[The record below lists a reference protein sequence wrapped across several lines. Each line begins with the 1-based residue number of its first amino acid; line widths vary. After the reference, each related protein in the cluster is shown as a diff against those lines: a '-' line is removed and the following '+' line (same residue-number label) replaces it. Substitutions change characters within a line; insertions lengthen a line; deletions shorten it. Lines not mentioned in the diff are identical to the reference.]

1 MLVVFLSWFIKMK
14 KKTTTKWNEWLTTT
28 EKYIS
33 IDRFMPLV
41 YILRFDIYQ
50 IGMIIRFFSSRAVC
64 FGCRNRWINICRVFN
79 GKYQF
84 GAEMEAAKKPNTSST
99 NAFDLWLSAH
109 FRADLMSF
117 FSFIRT
123 TYFQKCQYFVDFD
136 RFPLPVIFY
145 IVQFCGGSI
154 GVHSGSL
161 VIIQNPG
168 IASDQNGQ
176 HLLPRTISK
185 VKWNFLC

>member
-1 MLVVFLSWFIKMK
+1 MLVVFLSWFIKM
-14 KKTTTKWNEWLTTT
+14 NEWLTTT
-28 EKYIS
+28 QKYIS

-50 IGMIIRFFSSRAVC
+50 IGMIIRFFPLRAVC

-117 FSFIRT
+117 FFIYSNDLLSKISIFCRFRSIPFACDILCRSILWWFHWCAQWFIGYNSKSRNRFRPKWPISFA
-123 TYFQKCQYFVDFD
+123 KNN
-136 RFPLPVIFY
+136 
-145 IVQFCGGSI
+145 
-154 GVHSGSL
+154 
-161 VIIQNPG
+161 IQ
-168 IASDQNGQ
+168 S
-176 HLLPRTISK
+176 
-185 VKWNFLC
+185 